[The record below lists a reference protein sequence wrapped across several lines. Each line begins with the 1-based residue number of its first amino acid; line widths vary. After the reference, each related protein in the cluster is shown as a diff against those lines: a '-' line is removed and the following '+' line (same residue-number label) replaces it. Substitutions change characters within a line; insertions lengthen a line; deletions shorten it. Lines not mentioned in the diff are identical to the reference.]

1 MATENKL
8 GGKITTLRESL
19 HLTQDELALRCNCT
33 PEVIRDLEDGK
44 MAPSLAPL
52 IKITRALGVR
62 LGTLMDDDE
71 ALGPVYV
78 KADEI
83 EEATR
88 ATSLETISDAGDLR
102 FFSLAEGRP
111 SRHMDPFIITIE
123 PSGETDHVLSQHEG
137 EEFLYGMEGCV
148 EIEYGKEIFVLHPGE
163 SIYYDSIVPHQVR
176 AHDGQSATFLA
187 VVYTPI
193 EGGIMETDNEYK
205 GEPGSP
211 DYKLHSELTIGR
223 YFRNQV
229 AIDPDHEFVVYP
241 DRDLRWTYKDFD
253 ERTDNLAR
261 GLLAI
266 GMKPGDH
273 LGVWARNIPDWL
285 TFMYATAKV
294 GIVMVTVNPVYKSH
308 ELDYV
313 LKQSDMKA
321 LCVIDAYRDVD
332 YLSIIREL
340 VPESLTQQRGHLD
353 SENYPMLENLIY
365 MGPEKHRG
373 FYSVPELILLG
384 EYLPDDALPDAE
396 AQFDNNDV
404 VMMQYTSGT
413 TGFPKGVMLT
423 HRNILNNGFYIGEGQ
438 KLTPDD
444 RVVLPVPFFHC
455 FGCVLGVMA
464 NLTHRSTMIIVE
476 DFNASLVL
484 QAIHKE
490 RATAVYGVPTM
501 FIAELNHPDFDQ
513 YDLTSLRTGIM
524 AGSPCPP
531 ETMREVMDKMHMTE
545 ITICYGLTE
554 TSPVFT
560 QTTVDDDIEHKCETV
575 GRKHEPV
582 LVKIVDPDTGRV
594 CGVGEPGELCCKG
607 YNVMKGYYKMPEETA
622 KVIDEEGYLH
632 SGDLGTVD
640 EDGYYRVTGRVKDMI
655 IRGGEN
661 VYPLE
666 IENFLLTMPG
676 VLDAQVVG
684 IPDERL
690 GEIVGAFVRT
700 RPGYEDMTEEDV
712 RAFAIPRIARYKV
725 PKRVFF
731 IDEFPMTPSMKV
743 QKFKLREMAEEF
755 VAAGK

>member
-1 MATENKL
+1 MNE
-8 GGKITTLRESL
+8 
-19 HLTQDELALRCNCT
+19 Q
-33 PEVIRDLEDGK
+33 PEYR
-44 MAPSLAPL
+44 
-52 IKITRALGVR
+52 
-62 LGTLMDDDE
+62 
-71 ALGPVYV
+71 
-78 KADEI
+78 
-83 EEATR
+83 
-88 ATSLETISDAGDLR
+88 
-102 FFSLAEGRP
+102 
-111 SRHMDPFIITIE
+111 
-123 PSGETDHVLSQHEG
+123 
-137 EEFLYGMEGCV
+137 
-148 EIEYGKEIFVLHPGE
+148 
-163 SIYYDSIVPHQVR
+163 
-176 AHDGQSATFLA
+176 
-187 VVYTPI
+187 
-193 EGGIMETDNEYK
+193 

-211 DYKLHSELTIGR
+211 DYILHSEETIGQ
-223 YFRNQV
+223 YLRNQV

-285 TFMYATAKV
+285 TFMYATAKIGV
-294 GIVMVTVNPVYKSH
+294 VMVTVNPVYKSH

-321 LCVIDAYRDVD
+321 LCIIDAFRDVD
-332 YLSIIREL
+332 YLQIIRDL
-340 VPESLTQQRGHLD
+340 IPESLTCQRGHLETD
-353 SENYPMLENLIY
+353 EYPVLKNLIY

-373 FYSVPELILLG
+373 FYSVPELLLLG
-384 EYLPDDALPDAE
+384 EHTPDDALME
-396 AQFDNNDV
+396 ATEHFGNNDV

-438 KLTPDD
+438 ALVPDD
-444 RVVLPVPFFHC
+444 RVCLPVPFFHC

-464 NLTHRSTMIIVE
+464 CLTHRTTMIIIE
-476 DFNASLVL
+476 SFEAILVL

-490 RATAVYGVPTM
+490 RATSLYGVPTM
-501 FIAELNHPDFDQ
+501 FIAELNHPDFESF
-513 YDLTSLRTGIM
+513 DLTSLRTGIM

-531 ETMREVMDKMHMTE
+531 ETMRQVMDRMYMNE

-560 QTTVDDDIEHKCETV
+560 QTTVHDDIEHKCETV
-575 GRKHEPV
+575 GRKHDPV
-582 LVKIVDPDTGRV
+582 LVKVVDPETGEP

-622 KVIDEEGYLH
+622 RAIDEDGYMH

-666 IENFLLTMPG
+666 VENFLLSMPG

-684 IPDERL
+684 IPDEKL
-690 GEIVGAFVRT
+690 GEMVGAFIRT
-700 RPGYEDMTEEDV
+700 RPGHEDMTEADV
-712 RAFAIPRIARYKV
+712 RAYAIPRIARYKV

-731 IDEFPMTPSMKV
+731 VEDFPMTPSMKI
-743 QKFKLREMAEEF
+743 QKFILRDMAVELIE
-755 VAAGK
+755 AE